1 MKMLLQRGWHP
12 DDLIGIESLG
22 INHGDMSLS
31 TVWMVFLRDFGNN
44 VVEYCRKRR
53 LKQPWPSYLDDEWLV
68 RMAAI
73 IEVFLE
79 AGADPEMYF
88 HIIIATG
95 TCAYGVPLIQ
105 MIDTFKPKNQATV
118 KGLIDRGQD
127 ESRTAVRLTLR
138 RVDYQ
143 ATTTVDVL
151 LRSDW
156 NIIGVASPRGGLRSW
171 DICTLNGDFE
181 VRVF

>member
-1 MKMLLQRGWHP
+1 
-12 DDLIGIESLG
+12 
-22 INHGDMSLS
+22 
-31 TVWMVFLRDFGNN
+31 
-44 VVEYCRKRR
+44 
-53 LKQPWPSYLDDEWLV
+53 
-68 RMAAI
+68 MAAI
-73 IEVFLE
+73 LEVFLE

-88 HIIIATG
+88 HIKITTG
-95 TCAYGVPLIQ
+95 TGAYGVPLIQ

-127 ESRTAVRLTLR
+127 GSRTAVRLTLR

-156 NIIGVASPRGGLRSW
+156 KIIGVASPRGGLRSW
-171 DICTLNGDFE
+171 DTCTLNGDFE